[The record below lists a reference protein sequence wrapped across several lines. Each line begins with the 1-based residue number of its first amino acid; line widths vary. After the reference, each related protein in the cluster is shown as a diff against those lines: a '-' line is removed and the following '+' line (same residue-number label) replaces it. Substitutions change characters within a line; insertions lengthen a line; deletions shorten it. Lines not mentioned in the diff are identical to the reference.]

1 MSGPN
6 LCRLH
11 GKISGNRVEITFIAF
26 LHLEVG
32 SQNLNITRPC
42 IYRISIS
49 NRCLDSTALSYLK
62 KVSEKC
68 YARLRR
74 IENQPHTD
82 IFYYILHQACLPFLY
97 YRLQVMLMCSEEH
110 YPYLACLS

>member
-1 MSGPN
+1 MLFDSPHMFGSN

-11 GKISGNRVEITFIAF
+11 GKINGNRVEITFIAF

-32 SQNLNITRPC
+32 SQNLNIIRPC

-49 NRCLDSTALSYLK
+49 NRCLDSTALSYSK

-68 YARLRR
+68 YAGELK
-74 IENQPHTD
+74 INLIL
-82 IFYYILHQACLPFLY
+82 IFSITYYIKPACHFCVTG
-97 YRLQVMLMCSEEH
+97 YRLC
-110 YPYLACLS
+110 